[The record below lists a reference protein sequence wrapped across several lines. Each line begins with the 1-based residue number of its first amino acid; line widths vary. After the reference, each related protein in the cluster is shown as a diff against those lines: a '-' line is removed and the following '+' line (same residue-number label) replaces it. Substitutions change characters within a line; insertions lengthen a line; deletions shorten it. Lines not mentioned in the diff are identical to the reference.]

1 MIYNIKLSGRRI
13 QNSISMKNVFNFLK
27 YVLLLLLVN
36 SFNLINA
43 QELII
48 PTESDYYK
56 IITIPVPE
64 DILIEA
70 GGVCTLP
77 DGNLAVS
84 TRRGD
89 VYIIE
94 NPYMEGGQNPNFRR
108 FASGLHEILGLA
120 YVDGDLICA
129 QRGELTRLKDH
140 DGDGYA
146 DEYEA
151 VYVFPI
157 SGHYHEYSYGPKI
170 DPNGNFFVTG
180 NVAFGDREWW
190 RGESRVPWRGWTLK
204 IAPDGTME
212 PFATG
217 MRSPAGIGM
226 IDGEFF
232 YADNQGDWIGSGGIV
247 HVEKGDFT
255 GHPAGLKWADLPG
268 SPVRISDKEIYA
280 VADPRFSP
288 PGEAIKP
295 ENIEDEEPLPLFK
308 VAEQV
313 PTVKLPAVW
322 LPHGILG
329 ISLAEMI
336 KDETDGGF
344 GPFAGQIFIGDQG
357 QSKLMRVDMEKVEGE
372 YQGVVFPFR
381 ENFQSGILRMSWGK
395 DGSMFLGQTNRGWG
409 SLGNKNQ
416 GLQRLVWNGKVPFE
430 MKTIKAQPDGFEIEF
445 TQPVDKATAGNP
457 DSYEV
462 TSFTYKYHPVYGSP
476 IVDDQSEWIR
486 GVQVSQDGMRAR
498 IVLDETMREKYIYE
512 IKASGVRNYTE
523 GFPLLHNFGFYT
535 LNHTPKGE
543 KLNVPPRPR
552 VAQNAESSAHK
563 GHEMPK
569 LVSPDAQAASVEV
582 MESKGGAA
590 KVNLAGKRINKRP
603 AGWEKVDLSINLGTK
618 PGLKYDRTD
627 MTVKA
632 GSRIK
637 WTFVNKDDMLH
648 NLVIVKPGKATQV
661 GNLAMDLG
669 LKGEKMSYV
678 PNSNAVLYHT
688 GLVQPG
694 TSETI
699 YLYAPDQPGT
709 YEYVCTFPGHATLM
723 RGVLRV
729 VE

>member
-1 MIYNIKLSGRRI
+1 MT
-13 QNSISMKNVFNFLK
+13 MKR
-27 YVLLLLLVN
+27 
-36 SFNLINA
+36 
-43 QELII
+43 LII
-48 PTESDYYK
+48 VFSFLLSSTLHLVQAQDVIQPTESDYYK

-70 GGVCTLP
+70 GGICTLP
-77 DGNLAVS
+77 NGNVAVS

-89 VYIIE
+89 VYVIE
-94 NPYMEGGQNPNFRR
+94 NPYMENGENPRFRR

-120 YVDGDLICA
+120 YVDGDLVCA
-129 QRGELTRLKDH
+129 QRGELTRLKDTN
-140 DGDGYA
+140 GDGYA
-146 DEYEA
+146 DVYEA

-170 DPNGNFFVTG
+170 DAEGNFIVTG

-204 IAPDGTME
+204 ISPDGKME

-217 MRSPAGIGM
+217 MRSPAGLGM

-255 GHPAGLKWADLPG
+255 GHPAGLRWADLPN
-268 SPVRISDKEIYA
+268 SPVKITDKDIYA
-280 VADPRFSP
+280 MADPRFSP

-295 ENIEDEEPLPLFK
+295 ENIEDEEPIPLFA
-308 VAEQV
+308 VAEKV
-313 PTVKLPAVW
+313 PEVKLPAVW

-336 KDETDGGF
+336 EDETDGAF

-357 QSKLMRVDMEKVEGE
+357 QSKLMRVDLEQVKGE

-381 ENFQSGILRMSWGK
+381 ENFQSGILRMCWGK
-395 DGSMFLGQTNRGWG
+395 DGSMFIGQTNRGWG
-409 SLGNKNQ
+409 SLGERDQ
-416 GLQRLVWNGKVPFE
+416 GLQRVVWNGKLPFE
-430 MKTIKAQPDGFEIEF
+430 MKTVKAKPDGFEIEF

-457 DSYEV
+457 DNYEV
-462 TSFTYKYHPVYGSP
+462 TSFIYKYHPVYGSP
-476 IVDDQSEWIR
+476 IVNDRIEWIR
-486 GVQVSQDGMRAR
+486 GVQVSKDGLRAR

-512 IKASGVRNYTE
+512 IKAPGLRNYAD
-523 GFPLLHNFGFYT
+523 GFPLLHGFAYYT
-535 LNHTPKGE
+535 LNNTPEGE
-543 KLNVPPRPR
+543 KLNLPSRPKPSTTN
-552 VAQNAESSAHK
+552 NA
-563 GHEMPK
+563 MPSHNHGGAA
-569 LVSPDAQAASVEV
+569 LVSPDAKAGVGSASERKATT
-582 MESKGGAA
+582 SASNIA
-590 KVNLAGKRINKRP
+590 LPNKRTNKKP
-603 AGWEKVDLSINLGTK
+603 ADWDKVDVSITLGTK
-618 PGLKYDRTD
+618 PGLMYDRTD
-627 MTVKA
+627 MTVKV

-648 NLVIVKPGKATQV
+648 NVVIVNPGKATAI
-661 GNLAMDLG
+661 GNQALQLG
-669 LKGEKMSYV
+669 LKGERMGYV
-678 PNSNAVLYHT
+678 PNSDQVLYHT

-699 YLYAPDQPGT
+699 YLYAPDKPGT
-709 YEYVCTFPGHATLM
+709 YEYVCTFPGHAQVM

>member
-1 MIYNIKLSGRRI
+1 
-13 QNSISMKNVFNFLK
+13 MKQLTILFFS
-27 YVLLLLLVN
+27 LLFSCFTLLVQ
-36 SFNLINA
+36 A
-43 QELII
+43 QDMIP

-70 GGVCTLP
+70 GGICTLP
-77 DGNLAVS
+77 NGNVAVS

-89 VYIIE
+89 VFVIE
-94 NPYMEGGQNPNFRR
+94 NPYMKDGENPRFRR

-120 YVDGDLICA
+120 YVDGDLVCA
-129 QRGELTRLKDH
+129 QRGELTRLKDTN
-140 DGDGYA
+140 GDGYA
-146 DEYEA
+146 DVYEA

-170 DPNGNFFVTG
+170 DAEGNFIVTG

-204 IAPDGTME
+204 ITPDGKME

-217 MRSPAGIGM
+217 MRSPAGLGV

-255 GHPAGLKWADLPG
+255 GHPAGLRWADLPN
-268 SPVRISDKEIYA
+268 SPVKITDKDIYA

-295 ENIEDEEPLPLFK
+295 ENIEEEEPLPLYA
-308 VAEQV
+308 VAEKV
-313 PTVKLPAVW
+313 PEVKLPAVW

-336 KDETDGGF
+336 EDETGGAF
-344 GPFAGQIFIGDQG
+344 GPFTGQIFIGDQG
-357 QSKLMRVDMEKVEGE
+357 QSKLMRVDLEKVKGE

-381 ENFQSGILRMSWGK
+381 ENFQSGILRMCWGK
-395 DGSMFLGQTNRGWG
+395 DGSMFIGQTNRGWG
-409 SLGNKNQ
+409 SLGERDQ
-416 GLQRLVWNGKVPFE
+416 GLQRVVWNGKVPFE
-430 MKTIKAQPDGFEIEF
+430 MKTVKAKPDGFEIEF
-445 TQPVDKATAGNP
+445 TQPVDKTTAGNP
-457 DSYEV
+457 DNYEV
-462 TSFTYKYHPVYGSP
+462 TSFIYKYHPVYGSP
-476 IVDDQSEWIR
+476 VVNDRAEWIR
-486 GVQVSQDGMRAR
+486 GVQVSKDGLKAR

-512 IKASGVRNYTE
+512 IKAPGLRNYAD
-523 GFPLLHNFGFYT
+523 GFPLLHGFAYYT
-535 LNHTPKGE
+535 LNNTPEGE
-543 KLNVPPRPR
+543 KLNLPSRPKPSTT
-552 VAQNAESSAHK
+552 NSAMSPHNH
-563 GHEMPK
+563 GGAA
-569 LVSPDAQAASVEV
+569 LVSPDAKAGVGSASERKATVPASNITLP
-582 MESKGGAA
+582 SK
-590 KVNLAGKRINKRP
+590 RTNKKP
-603 AGWEKVDLSINLGTK
+603 ADWDKVDVSITLGTK
-618 PGLKYDRTD
+618 PGLMYDRTD

-648 NLVIVKPGKATQV
+648 NVVIVNPGKATAI
-661 GNLAMDLG
+661 GNQALQLG
-669 LKGEKMSYV
+669 LKGERMGYV
-678 PNSNAVLYHT
+678 PNSDQVLYHT

-699 YLYAPDQPGT
+699 YLYAPDKPGT
-709 YEYVCTFPGHATLM
+709 YEYVCTFPGHAQVM

-729 VE
+729 VK